1 MPDTGATGLGEEVG
15 APPNQA
21 ATGNHEVHADPA
33 GGVVGHLHH
42 AALARGHQLRD
53 RADVL
58 LGAVDGHRLEWLVQR
73 AIDGLGHHL
82 WLTHGQFETLSA
94 HLLDQH
100 RQRQLAATL
109 YLPGVR
115 GADVDDT
122 NRHVAHQLGI
132 QPASDHARGE
142 LVTTHLARQRRGVG
156 ADGDR
161 DRRLVHGNPGQGNG
175 FAEAASVSPIMIS
188 GRPATATISPAT
200 AASVGL
206 RSTPSVANNS
216 VILAVVTVC

>member
-1 MPDTGATGLGEEVG
+1 MRP
-15 APPNQA
+15 
-21 ATGNHEVHADPA
+21 
-33 GGVVGHLHH
+33 
-42 AALARGHQLRD
+42 RGHQLRD

-142 LVTTHLARQRRGVG
+142 LVTTHLARQRRV
-156 ADGDR
+156 
-161 DRRLVHGNPGQGNG
+161 LVPMVTEIAGSSTVILGRATG